1 MEKPAEEAAMAKPT
15 EDAMA
20 ASDAMT
26 KTEAMAGG
34 EVMTKTDAMMDK
46 PAEAM
51 TDTHAIS
58 SAEAMT
64 KTGEMAMTDAMTKTD
79 AMTQDS
85 MTTGSAMKEPE
96 AMADTAI
103 LPDWQTAQLT
113 NARTG
118 EAFTLADFAGRTVFV
133 EPFATWCTN
142 CRAQLKN
149 VREARAQLGDQPV
162 FVALS
167 VETNLKTED
176 VAKYTNDQGFD
187 WVFAVMTPEMLKQL
201 TDQFGLTIANP
212 PSTPHFIIRPDG
224 STTDLSTGI
233 KSVEALVAAIQAES
247 K

>member
-1 MEKPAEEAAMAKPT
+1 
-15 EDAMA
+15 MA
-20 ASDAMT
+20 AGDVMT
-26 KTEAMAGG
+26 KTDAMVGG

-46 PAEAM
+46 P
-51 TDTHAIS
+51 
-58 SAEAMT
+58 
-64 KTGEMAMTDAMTKTD
+64 GEVMTKTD
-79 AMTQDS
+79 AMAAGDV
-85 MTTGSAMKEPE
+85 MTKTDAMMDKPADA
-96 AMADTAI
+96 AMLA
-103 LPDWQTAQLT
+103 DWQKVQLT

-118 EAFTLADFAGRTVFV
+118 EAFTLADFAGRTVYV

-142 CRAQLKN
+142 CRAQLNN

-201 TDQFGLTIANP
+201 TDQFGFTIANP

-224 STTDLSTGI
+224 STTNLSTGI
-233 KSVEALVAAIQAES
+233 KSVEALVAAIQAET

>member
-15 EDAMA
+15 KDAMA

-26 KTEAMAGG
+26 KTDAMAGG

-46 PAEAM
+46 PDEV
-51 TDTHAIS
+51 
-58 SAEAMT
+58 
-64 KTGEMAMTDAMTKTD
+64 MTKTD
-79 AMTQDS
+79 AMAAGDV
-85 MTTGSAMKEPE
+85 MTKTDAMMDKSAD
-96 AMADTAI
+96 AMM
-103 LPDWQTAQLT
+103 LPAWQKVQLT

-142 CRAQLKN
+142 CRAQLRN

-247 K
+247 Q